1 MKKVFKERLYQMFLF
16 NNVKWW
22 NRFLND
28 TWNSKKKFNKDFKSF
43 SIIDNDARYDEI
55 ENINLTKKFLN
66 NKNIKLKLNGKSKL
80 NFAKLKKLSKY
91 HFKPVLTISS
101 FLSSLL
107 TKKISNS
114 NIKVNLSGIGADEI
128 FTGYYDH
135 TLFYLNVIKKEKI
148 F

>member
-1 MKKVFKERLYQMFLF
+1 MQDMMKL
-16 NNVKWW
+16 
-22 NRFLND
+22 
-28 TWNSKKKFNKDFKSF
+28 
-43 SIIDNDARYDEI
+43 

-135 TLFYLNVIKKEKI
+135 TLFYLNVIKKEKFCIKTI
-148 F
+148 FIEKKIIRKILEIHT